1 MKIIETSSGDKDWMS
16 KKWDEINENIVGM
29 KKDIL
34 NDQNVKEVIFVQEL
48 HYFYLNLQN
57 LTFIGQQ

>member
-34 NDQNVKEVIFVQEL
+34 NDQNVKEVIFVQEF

>member
-16 KKWDEINENIVGM
+16 KKWDEMNENIVGM

-34 NDQNVKEVIFVQEL
+34 NDQNVKEV
-48 HYFYLNLQN
+48 NL
-57 LTFIGQQ
+57 